1 MSLGLPQK
9 NGVGSMEPGIEDY
22 NGLYIWDVIP
32 NGYDYRLLYKIDAM
46 DDYVYGNIY
55 GRL

>member
-32 NGYDYRLLYKIDAM
+32 NNEHVFGGEKFHFQPPKEPL
-46 DDYVYGNIY
+46 V
-55 GRL
+55 